1 MDGRLLRGV
10 VDEQPVPSDEW
21 RVRLKKPMLVQQDFN
36 PLGGIECRVQ
46 IRMPS
51 VREEF
56 VLRPPSSIV
65 ELKPHVAFGRR
76 PVQFHRQPPVED
88 EIRDKQTA
96 CSGYGADGLRRV
108 RRPA

>member
-1 MDGRLLRGV
+1 MDSRLRRGV
-10 VDEQPVPSDEW
+10 VDEQPVPSDE
-21 RVRLKKPMLVQQDFN
+21 RGVRLQKPMLVQQDFN

-56 VLRPPSSIV
+56 ILRPPSPVI
-65 ELKPHVAFGRR
+65 ELEPHVAVRRR
-76 PVQFHRQPPVED
+76 PVQFHRQPPIED

-96 CSGYGADGLRRV
+96 GSGYGADRLRRV